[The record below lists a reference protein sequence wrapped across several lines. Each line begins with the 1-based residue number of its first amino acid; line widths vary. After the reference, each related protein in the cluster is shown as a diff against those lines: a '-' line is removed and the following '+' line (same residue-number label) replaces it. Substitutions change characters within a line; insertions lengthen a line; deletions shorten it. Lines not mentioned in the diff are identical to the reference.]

1 MITIPINL
9 TLHLLLETD
18 ETPIDQT
25 AIFKAV
31 NTAIFEAL
39 VQSDELTDLISDQ
52 TGWLVSSY
60 TLEGGQ

>member
-1 MITIPINL
+1 MITIPISL

-18 ETPIDQT
+18 GAPIDQT
-25 AIFKAV
+25 AISKAV

-39 VQSDELTDLISDQ
+39 AQSDELTDLISDQ

-60 TLEGGQ
+60 TLENGQ

>member
-1 MITIPINL
+1 MITIPISL

-25 AIFKAV
+25 AISKAV

-60 TLEGGQ
+60 TLESGQ